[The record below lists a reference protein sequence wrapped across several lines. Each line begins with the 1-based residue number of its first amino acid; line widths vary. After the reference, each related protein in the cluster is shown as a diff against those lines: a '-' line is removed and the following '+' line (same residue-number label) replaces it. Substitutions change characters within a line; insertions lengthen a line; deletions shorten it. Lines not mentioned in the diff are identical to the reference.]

1 MSQLWFLTGTS
12 SGMGNCLVKQLLAAN
27 HKVAATSRSVP
38 RLVEAVGQ
46 NKGANFLP
54 LEVDLNS
61 EESIKKAIDETLKHF
76 NAKTIDV
83 VVNCAGYDT
92 IGSVEEF
99 TVNEVQTMF
108 NVNCFTV
115 HKVVR
120 NVLPYM
126 RAAKSGLIIN
136 ISSIAALTPPFL
148 SGIYGAAKAALSAMT
163 EALAQEVAPFNI
175 KVLLIEPGPF
185 ETKFY
190 NKTNIK
196 CVAHIDPAYQSQHD
210 QRALPDNRPKMPGD
224 PERAAKIIIEVSQ
237 LPEMPKLLFLGKPCI
252 SYAEG
257 KADLIKSEITKYKK
271 YIEGA
276 DFQ

>member
-1 MSQLWFLTGTS
+1 
-12 SGMGNCLVKQLLAAN
+12 
-27 HKVAATSRSVP
+27 
-38 RLVEAVGQ
+38 
-46 NKGANFLP
+46 
-54 LEVDLNS
+54 
-61 EESIKKAIDETLKHF
+61 
-76 NAKTIDV
+76 
-83 VVNCAGYDT
+83 
-92 IGSVEEF
+92 
-99 TVNEVQTMF
+99 MF
-108 NVNCFTV
+108 NVNCFSV

-126 RAAKSGLIIN
+126 RQVKSGLIIN

-163 EALAQEVAPFNI
+163 EALAQEVAPFGI

-190 NKTNIK
+190 NPSNIK
-196 CVAHIDPAYQSQHD
+196 KVHNLIPDYSEQHK

-257 KADLIKSEITKYKK
+257 KADLIKAEVTKYKK
-271 YIEGA
+271 YIEEA